1 LHAKSGLAATGGGQK
16 LGETIPKHA
25 LLQAAW
31 GRYSGALQSAQSKRV
46 PDPARRLRSENNRA
60 RITAMHGKTSKFAST
75 VLSVLLYTQGLLGIA
90 GVTLVMVKERV
101 QVDAVLAMNAA
112 SPDAELR

>member
-1 LHAKSGLAATGGGQK
+1 
-16 LGETIPKHA
+16 
-25 LLQAAW
+25 
-31 GRYSGALQSAQSKRV
+31 
-46 PDPARRLRSENNRA
+46 
-60 RITAMHGKTSKFAST
+60 MHGKTSKFAST

-90 GVTLVMVKERV
+90 GVTLVVVKERV